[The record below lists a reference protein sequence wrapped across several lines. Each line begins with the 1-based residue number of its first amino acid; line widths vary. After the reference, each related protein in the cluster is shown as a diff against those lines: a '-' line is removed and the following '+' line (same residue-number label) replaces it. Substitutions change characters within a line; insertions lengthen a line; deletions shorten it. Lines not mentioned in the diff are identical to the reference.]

1 MKRLP
6 CRFFHAQFGHRT
18 AAMTGAL
25 LAAALLSACSSTPRH
40 TNVLMFGTNTK
51 LALDVSQDPATG
63 MGVSLGYKRQEA
75 VWMPLLPNVG
85 EGYLPASCETQE
97 PKGPCPKYVGNH
109 GNDYDTYSVL
119 ASFGFDVSGSGTAPS
134 GVNAGGKV
142 AQFFATGLAARTLA
156 QTGGAALVN
165 TNEVPLTALQKAGVA
180 ALAARQDADL
190 TDVLKRVT
198 DKADASKVDNAAM
211 AALLAGATGANAL
224 QADAKLRFASIATVA
239 DLKLWL
245 TIYDTDA
252 ARLANVVNGR

>member
-1 MKRLP
+1 MKRLS
-6 CRFFHAQFGHRT
+6 CGFFRART
-18 AAMTGAL
+18 ANRRV
-25 LAAALLSACSSTPRH
+25 LAAAALAAAVLLSGCTSTPRH

-85 EGYLPASCETQE
+85 ENYLPASCETAE

-119 ASFGFDVSGSGTAPS
+119 ASFGFDVSGSGTAPG
-134 GVNAGGKV
+134 GVNGGGKV

-165 TNEVPLTALQKAGVA
+165 PNEMPLTPLQRAGIA
-180 ALAARQDADL
+180 AIAVRQDADQVA
-190 TDVLKRVT
+190 VLKQVT
-198 DKADASKVDNAAM
+198 DKSDASKVDKNEM
-211 AALLAGATGANAL
+211 TKLLAGATGANTL
-224 QADAKLRFASIATVA
+224 QDDAKLRFRSVATVT

-252 ARLANVVNGR
+252 ARLANVVAGR